1 MITMVKIILLWFICV
16 IIFSIIIGE
25 IIFQKDKNKGEEKM
39 KKRPQ
44 VEILELRLRCPE
56 CNYILE
62 SDVCNNCG
70 CEIDTDEIM
79 IDIQP
84 DEILS

>member
-1 MITMVKIILLWFICV
+1 MGGIRGYYDPDRESYCRDIRREQTKQK
-16 IIFSIIIGE
+16 E
-25 IIFQKDKNKGEEKM
+25 IKV

-62 SDVCNNCG
+62 SDVCNHCG

-84 DEILS
+84 DEILQ

>member
-1 MITMVKIILLWFICV
+1 
-16 IIFSIIIGE
+16 
-25 IIFQKDKNKGEEKM
+25 M

-56 CNYILE
+56 CDYVLE
-62 SDVCNNCG
+62 RDVCNNCG
-70 CEIDTDEIM
+70 CEIDTDTFM

-84 DEILS
+84 EEIL

>member
-1 MITMVKIILLWFICV
+1 MGGISGYYDYDRESYCRDIRREQTQQK
-16 IIFSIIIGE
+16 E
-25 IIFQKDKNKGEEKM
+25 IKV

-56 CNYILE
+56 CDYVLDSNI
-62 SDVCNNCG
+62 CNNCG
-70 CEIDTDEIM
+70 CEIDTDTFM

-84 DEILS
+84 DEILM

>member
-1 MITMVKIILLWFICV
+1 MGG
-16 IIFSIIIGE
+16 IGGYYDSDRESYCRDIRREQIKQKE
-25 IIFQKDKNKGEEKM
+25 IKV

-62 SDVCNNCG
+62 SDVCNYCG

-84 DEILS
+84 DEILQ